1 MNKKYIKF
9 GIGALVALG
18 ILFGIY
24 RSNIFGVTEVK
35 TTKLEIGQLADENI
49 YTGVVVPGEIKP
61 IYVSSPA
68 VVEKIN
74 VEVGE
79 EVSPETA
86 LLAFSNQSFIENEK
100 KLKLNEL
107 DMRDLELR
115 IADLD
120 SGTMKLELDNKQLDI
135 KDLEE
140 QIKAYQRKLPTLAE
154 EARIA
159 KKKADTYMQLL
170 AKDGVSATEA
180 SLMNTTANT
189 KEAEYEDLK
198 TTLELTKQ
206 KYQLM
211 YISYESLKR
220 ELDINKAKLESELE
234 KLKLQHDTL
243 AKSNE
248 ELKNALHSKQA
259 GFISS
264 IDIVEGGTVAP
275 GQRVMSIAIPGQT
288 KVNLE
293 VPVYQAGTLS
303 KGQDATIISREGGSG
318 NKYKGKVDKVSSF
331 AVKSKLGKST
341 DKVIAVEVLIDGEND
356 LKPGF
361 IADVQVKGNS
371 KKQGLMVN
379 SFSVIEENG
388 DYYVYINDNGK
399 AQKQQIKVGLRDSN
413 GYEILNLPSGTEIIV
428 NPFKVRNGEK
438 IRVVN

>member
-9 GIGALVALG
+9 GIAALVALG

-68 VVEKIN
+68 VIEKIN

-86 LLAFSNQSFIENEK
+86 LLTFSNQSFIENEK

-107 DMRDLELR
+107 DMKDLELR

-140 QIKAYQRKLPTLAE
+140 KIKGYQRKLPTLAE

-318 NKYKGKVDKVSSF
+318 NKYMGKVDKVSSF

>member
-9 GIGALVALG
+9 GIAALVALG

-68 VVEKIN
+68 VIEKIN

-86 LLAFSNQSFIENEK
+86 LLTFSNQSFIENEK

-198 TTLELTKQ
+198 TTLELTK
-206 KYQLM
+206 
-211 YISYESLKR
+211 
-220 ELDINKAKLESELE
+220 
-234 KLKLQHDTL
+234 
-243 AKSNE
+243 
-248 ELKNALHSKQA
+248 
-259 GFISS
+259 
-264 IDIVEGGTVAP
+264 
-275 GQRVMSIAIPGQT
+275 
-288 KVNLE
+288 
-293 VPVYQAGTLS
+293 
-303 KGQDATIISREGGSG
+303 
-318 NKYKGKVDKVSSF
+318 
-331 AVKSKLGKST
+331 
-341 DKVIAVEVLIDGEND
+341 
-356 LKPGF
+356 
-361 IADVQVKGNS
+361 
-371 KKQGLMVN
+371 
-379 SFSVIEENG
+379 
-388 DYYVYINDNGK
+388 
-399 AQKQQIKVGLRDSN
+399 
-413 GYEILNLPSGTEIIV
+413 
-428 NPFKVRNGEK
+428 
-438 IRVVN
+438 

>member
-9 GIGALVALG
+9 GIAALVALG

-61 IYVSSPA
+61 IYVSSTA
-68 VVEKIN
+68 VIEKIN

-79 EVSPETA
+79 EISPETA
-86 LLAFSNQSFIENEK
+86 LLTFSNQSFIENEK

>member
-9 GIGALVALG
+9 GIAALVALG

-79 EVSPETA
+79 EISPETA
-86 LLAFSNQSFIENEK
+86 LLTFSNQSFIENEK

-234 KLKLQHDTL
+234 KLKLQHNTL

-248 ELKNALHSKQA
+248 ELKNALHSKKA

-264 IDIVEGGTVAP
+264 IDIVEGGAVAP

>member
-24 RSNIFGVTEVK
+24 KSNIFGVTEVK
-35 TTKLEIGQLADENI
+35 TTKLEIGQLADANI

-79 EVSPETA
+79 EISPETP
-86 LLAFSNQSFIENEK
+86 LLTFSNQSFIENEK

-140 QIKAYQRKLPTLAE
+140 KIKGYQRKLPTLAE

-170 AKDGVSATEA
+170 SKDGVSATEA

-248 ELKNALHSKQA
+248 ELKNALHSNQA

-264 IDIVEGGTVAP
+264 IDVVEGGAVIP
-275 GQRVMSIAIPGQT
+275 GQRVMSVALPGQT
-288 KVNLE
+288 RVNLE

-303 KGQDATIISREGGSG
+303 KGQDAIIISRENGS
-318 NKYKGKVDKVSSF
+318 NNRYKGKIDKVSSF
-331 AVKSKLGKST
+331 AVKSKLGKSS

-361 IADVQVKGNS
+361 IADVEVKGNS

-388 DYYVYINDNGK
+388 EYYVYINDNGK
-399 AQKQQIKVGLRDSN
+399 AQKQKIKVGLRDSN

>member
-24 RSNIFGVTEVK
+24 KSNIFGVTEVK
-35 TTKLEIGQLADENI
+35 TTKLEIGQLADANI

-61 IYVSSPA
+61 IYVSSTA

-79 EVSPETA
+79 EISPETP
-86 LLAFSNQSFIENEK
+86 LLTFSNQSFIENEK

>member
-9 GIGALVALG
+9 GIAALVALG

-74 VEVGE
+74 VVVGE
-79 EVSPETA
+79 EISPETA
-86 LLAFSNQSFIENEK
+86 LLTFSNQSFIENEK

-140 QIKAYQRKLPTLAE
+140 KIKGYQRKLPTLAE

-234 KLKLQHDTL
+234 KLKLQHNTL

-248 ELKNALHSKQA
+248 ELKNALHSKKA

>member
-9 GIGALVALG
+9 GIAALVALG

-79 EVSPETA
+79 EVSHETA
-86 LLAFSNQSFIENEK
+86 LLTFSNQSFIENEK

>member
-9 GIGALVALG
+9 GIAALVALG

-79 EVSPETA
+79 EISPETA
-86 LLAFSNQSFIENEK
+86 LLTFSNQSFIENEK

-140 QIKAYQRKLPTLAE
+140 KIKGYQRKLPTLAE

>member
-9 GIGALVALG
+9 GIAALVALG

-68 VVEKIN
+68 VIEKIN

-86 LLAFSNQSFIENEK
+86 LLTFSNQSFIENEK

-107 DMRDLELR
+107 DMKDLELR

-140 QIKAYQRKLPTLAE
+140 KIKGYQRKLPTLAE

-234 KLKLQHDTL
+234 KLKLQHNTL

>member
-79 EVSPETA
+79 EISPETA
-86 LLAFSNQSFIENEK
+86 LLTFSNQSFIENEK

-140 QIKAYQRKLPTLAE
+140 KIKGYQRKLPTLAE

-170 AKDGVSATEA
+170 SKDGVSATEA

-248 ELKNALHSKQA
+248 ELKNALHSNQA

-264 IDIVEGGTVAP
+264 IDVVEGGAVIP
-275 GQRVMSIAIPGQT
+275 GQRVMSVALPGQT
-288 KVNLE
+288 RVNLE

>member
-9 GIGALVALG
+9 GIAALVALG

-79 EVSPETA
+79 EISPETA
-86 LLAFSNQSFIENEK
+86 LLTFSNQSFIENEK

-248 ELKNALHSKQA
+248 ELKNALHSKKA

>member
-9 GIGALVALG
+9 GIAALVAFG

-86 LLAFSNQSFIENEK
+86 LLTFSNQSFIENEK

>member
-9 GIGALVALG
+9 GIAALVALG

-79 EVSPETA
+79 EISPETA
-86 LLAFSNQSFIENEK
+86 LLTFSNQSFIENEK

-140 QIKAYQRKLPTLAE
+140 KIKGYQRKLPTLAE

-234 KLKLQHDTL
+234 KLKLQHNTL

-248 ELKNALHSKQA
+248 ELKNALHSKKA

>member
-9 GIGALVALG
+9 GIAALVALG

-68 VVEKIN
+68 VIEKIN

-86 LLAFSNQSFIENEK
+86 LLTFSNQSFIENEK

-107 DMRDLELR
+107 DMKDLELR

-140 QIKAYQRKLPTLAE
+140 KIKGYQRKLPTLAE

-234 KLKLQHDTL
+234 KLKLQHNTL

-248 ELKNALHSKQA
+248 ELKNALHSKKA

>member
-9 GIGALVALG
+9 GIAALVALG

-79 EVSPETA
+79 EISPETA
-86 LLAFSNQSFIENEK
+86 LLTFSNQSFIENEK

-140 QIKAYQRKLPTLAE
+140 KIKGYQRKLPTLAE

-341 DKVIAVEVLIDGEND
+341 DKVIAVEVLIDSEND

>member
-9 GIGALVALG
+9 GIAALVALG

-79 EVSPETA
+79 EISPETA
-86 LLAFSNQSFIENEK
+86 LLTFSNQSFIENEK

-248 ELKNALHSKQA
+248 ELKNALHSKQP

>member
-79 EVSPETA
+79 EISPETA
-86 LLAFSNQSFIENEK
+86 LLTFSNQSFIENEK

-140 QIKAYQRKLPTLAE
+140 KIKGYQRKLPTLAE

-170 AKDGVSATEA
+170 SKDGVSATEA

-248 ELKNALHSKQA
+248 ELKNALHSNQA

-264 IDIVEGGTVAP
+264 IDVVEGGAVIP
-275 GQRVMSIAIPGQT
+275 GQRVMSVALPGQT
-288 KVNLE
+288 RVNLE

-303 KGQDATIISREGGSG
+303 KGQDAIIISRENGS
-318 NKYKGKVDKVSSF
+318 NNRYKGKIDKVSSF
-331 AVKSKLGKST
+331 AVKSKLGKSS

-379 SFSVIEENG
+379 SFSVIEETG
-388 DYYVYINDNGK
+388 EYYVYINDNGK
-399 AQKQQIKVGLRDSN
+399 AQKQKIKVGLRDSN

>member
-9 GIGALVALG
+9 GIAALVALG

-79 EVSPETA
+79 EISPETA
-86 LLAFSNQSFIENEK
+86 LLTFSNQSFIENEK

-234 KLKLQHDTL
+234 KLKLQHNTL

>member
-9 GIGALVALG
+9 GIAALVALG

-79 EVSPETA
+79 EISPETA
-86 LLAFSNQSFIENEK
+86 LLTFSNQSFIENEK

-135 KDLEE
+135 KNLEE

-234 KLKLQHDTL
+234 KLKLQHNTL

>member
-1 MNKKYIKF
+1 M
-9 GIGALVALG
+9 
-18 ILFGIY
+18 
-24 RSNIFGVTEVK
+24 
-35 TTKLEIGQLADENI
+35 
-49 YTGVVVPGEIKP
+49 VVG
-61 IYVSSPA
+61 
-68 VVEKIN
+68 
-74 VEVGE
+74 
-79 EVSPETA
+79 
-86 LLAFSNQSFIENEK
+86 
-100 KLKLNEL
+100 
-107 DMRDLELR
+107 
-115 IADLD
+115 
-120 SGTMKLELDNKQLDI
+120 
-135 KDLEE
+135 
-140 QIKAYQRKLPTLAE
+140 
-154 EARIA
+154 
-159 KKKADTYMQLL
+159 
-170 AKDGVSATEA
+170 
-180 SLMNTTANT
+180 
-189 KEAEYEDLK
+189 
-198 TTLELTKQ
+198 
-206 KYQLM
+206 
-211 YISYESLKR
+211 YESLKR

-243 AKSNE
+243 VKSNE

-275 GQRVMSIAIPGQT
+275 GQRVMSIALPGQT
-288 KVNLE
+288 RVNLE

>member
-18 ILFGIY
+18 ILFGIHK
-24 RSNIFGVTEVK
+24 SNIFGVTEVK
-35 TTKLEIGQLADENI
+35 TTKLEIGQLADANI

-61 IYVSSPA
+61 IYVSSTA
-68 VVEKIN
+68 VIEKIN

-79 EVSPETA
+79 EISPETP
-86 LLAFSNQSFIENEK
+86 LLTFSNQSFIENEK

-140 QIKAYQRKLPTLAE
+140 KIKGYQRKLPTLAE

-170 AKDGVSATEA
+170 SKDGVSATEA

-248 ELKNALHSKQA
+248 ELKNALHSNQA

-264 IDIVEGGTVAP
+264 IDVVEGGAVIP
-275 GQRVMSIAIPGQT
+275 GQRVMSVALPGQT
-288 KVNLE
+288 RVNLE

-303 KGQDATIISREGGSG
+303 KGQDSIIISRENGS
-318 NKYKGKVDKVSSF
+318 NNRYKGKIDKVSSF
-331 AVKSKLGKST
+331 AVKSKLGKSS

-361 IADVQVKGNS
+361 IADVEVKGNS

-379 SFSVIEENG
+379 SFSVIEETG
-388 DYYVYINDNGK
+388 EYYVYINDNGK
-399 AQKQQIKVGLRDSN
+399 AQKQKIKVGLRDSN

>member
-9 GIGALVALG
+9 GIAALVALG

-79 EVSPETA
+79 EVSHETA
-86 LLAFSNQSFIENEK
+86 LLTFSNQSFIENEK

-275 GQRVMSIAIPGQT
+275 GQRVMSIALPGQT
-288 KVNLE
+288 RVNLE

>member
-9 GIGALVALG
+9 GIAALVALG

-68 VVEKIN
+68 VIEKIN

-86 LLAFSNQSFIENEK
+86 LLTFSNQSFIENEK

-234 KLKLQHDTL
+234 KLKLQHNTL

-248 ELKNALHSKQA
+248 ELKNALHSKKA

>member
-79 EVSPETA
+79 EISPETA
-86 LLAFSNQSFIENEK
+86 LLTFSNQSFIENEK

-140 QIKAYQRKLPTLAE
+140 KIKGYQRKLPTLAE

-170 AKDGVSATEA
+170 SKDGVSATEA

>member
-24 RSNIFGVTEVK
+24 KSNIFGVTEVK

-86 LLAFSNQSFIENEK
+86 LLTFSNQSFIENEK

>member
-9 GIGALVALG
+9 GIAALVALG

-79 EVSPETA
+79 EISPETA
-86 LLAFSNQSFIENEK
+86 LLTFSNQSFIENEK

-159 KKKADTYMQLL
+159 KKKANTYMQLL

>member
-9 GIGALVALG
+9 GIAALVALG

-68 VVEKIN
+68 VIEKIN

-86 LLAFSNQSFIENEK
+86 LLTFSNQSFIENEK

-107 DMRDLELR
+107 DMKDLELR

-140 QIKAYQRKLPTLAE
+140 KIKGYQRKLPTLAE

-234 KLKLQHDTL
+234 KLKLQHNTL

-248 ELKNALHSKQA
+248 ELKNALHSKKA

-264 IDIVEGGTVAP
+264 VDIVEGGTVAP

>member
-35 TTKLEIGQLADENI
+35 TTKLEIGQLADANI

-68 VVEKIN
+68 VVERIN

-79 EVSPETA
+79 EISPET
-86 LLAFSNQSFIENEK
+86 LLLTFSNQSFIENEK

-140 QIKAYQRKLPTLAE
+140 KIKGYQRKLPTLAE

-170 AKDGVSATEA
+170 SKDGVSATEA

-248 ELKNALHSKQA
+248 ELKNALHSNQA

-264 IDIVEGGTVAP
+264 IDVVEGGAVIP
-275 GQRVMSIAIPGQT
+275 GQRVMSVALPGQT
-288 KVNLE
+288 RVNLE

-303 KGQDATIISREGGSG
+303 KGQDAIIISRENGS
-318 NKYKGKVDKVSSF
+318 NNRYKGKIDKVSSF
-331 AVKSKLGKST
+331 AVKSKLGKSS

-361 IADVQVKGNS
+361 IADVEVKGNS

-388 DYYVYINDNGK
+388 EYYVYINDNGK

>member
-79 EVSPETA
+79 EISPETA
-86 LLAFSNQSFIENEK
+86 LLTFSNQSFIENEK

>member
-9 GIGALVALG
+9 GIAALVALG

-68 VVEKIN
+68 VIEKIN

-86 LLAFSNQSFIENEK
+86 LLTFSNQSFIENEK

-107 DMRDLELR
+107 DMKDLELR

-140 QIKAYQRKLPTLAE
+140 KIKGYQRKLPTLAE

>member
-9 GIGALVALG
+9 GIAALVALG

-86 LLAFSNQSFIENEK
+86 LLTFSNQSFIENEK

-379 SFSVIEENG
+379 SFSVIEENE

>member
-35 TTKLEIGQLADENI
+35 TTKLEIGQLADANI

-86 LLAFSNQSFIENEK
+86 LLTFSNQSFIENEK

-331 AVKSKLGKST
+331 AVKLS
-341 DKVIAVEVLIDGEND
+341 LIH
-356 LKPGF
+356 
-361 IADVQVKGNS
+361 I
-371 KKQGLMVN
+371 
-379 SFSVIEENG
+379 
-388 DYYVYINDNGK
+388 
-399 AQKQQIKVGLRDSN
+399 
-413 GYEILNLPSGTEIIV
+413 
-428 NPFKVRNGEK
+428 
-438 IRVVN
+438 

>member
-9 GIGALVALG
+9 GIAALVALG

-79 EVSPETA
+79 EISPETP
-86 LLAFSNQSFIENEK
+86 LLTFSNQSFIENEK

>member
-9 GIGALVALG
+9 GIAALVALG

-79 EVSPETA
+79 EISPETA
-86 LLAFSNQSFIENEK
+86 LLTFSNQSFIENEK

>member
-24 RSNIFGVTEVK
+24 KSNIFGVTEVK
-35 TTKLEIGQLADENI
+35 TTKLEIGQLADANI

-61 IYVSSPA
+61 IYVSSTA
-68 VVEKIN
+68 VIEKIN

-79 EVSPETA
+79 EISPETP
-86 LLAFSNQSFIENEK
+86 LLTFSNQSFIENEK

-140 QIKAYQRKLPTLAE
+140 KIKGYQRKLPTLAE

-170 AKDGVSATEA
+170 SKDGVSATEA

-198 TTLELTKQ
+198 TILELTKQ

-248 ELKNALHSKQA
+248 ELKNALHSNQA

-264 IDIVEGGTVAP
+264 IDVVEGGAVIP
-275 GQRVMSIAIPGQT
+275 GQRVMSVALPGQT
-288 KVNLE
+288 RVNLE

-379 SFSVIEENG
+379 SFSVIDENG

>member
-9 GIGALVALG
+9 GIAALVALG

-24 RSNIFGVTEVK
+24 RSNIFGVTKVK

-79 EVSPETA
+79 EISPETA
-86 LLAFSNQSFIENEK
+86 LLTFSNQSFIENEK

>member
-1 MNKKYIKF
+1 
-9 GIGALVALG
+9 
-18 ILFGIY
+18 
-24 RSNIFGVTEVK
+24 
-35 TTKLEIGQLADENI
+35 
-49 YTGVVVPGEIKP
+49 
-61 IYVSSPA
+61 
-68 VVEKIN
+68 
-74 VEVGE
+74 
-79 EVSPETA
+79 
-86 LLAFSNQSFIENEK
+86 
-100 KLKLNEL
+100 
-107 DMRDLELR
+107 MRDLELR

-341 DKVIAVEVLIDGEND
+341 DKVIAVEVLIC
-356 LKPGF
+356 LLYTSP
-361 IADVQVKGNS
+361 S
-371 KKQGLMVN
+371 P
-379 SFSVIEENG
+379 
-388 DYYVYINDNGK
+388 
-399 AQKQQIKVGLRDSN
+399 RDA
-413 GYEILNLPSGTEIIV
+413 
-428 NPFKVRNGEK
+428 
-438 IRVVN
+438 

>member
-9 GIGALVALG
+9 GIAALVALG

-79 EVSPETA
+79 EISPETV
-86 LLAFSNQSFIENEK
+86 LLTFSNQSFIENEK

-140 QIKAYQRKLPTLAE
+140 KIKGYQRKLPTLAE

-379 SFSVIEENG
+379 SFSVIDENG

>member
-9 GIGALVALG
+9 GIAALVALG

-68 VVEKIN
+68 VIEKIN

-86 LLAFSNQSFIENEK
+86 LLTFSNQSFIENEK

-107 DMRDLELR
+107 DMKDLELR

-135 KDLEE
+135 KNLEE

-234 KLKLQHDTL
+234 KLKLQHNTL